1 MATAGT
7 GARSGRRRP
16 HDQYGR
22 MEAWFGSV
30 PTGVAAAAAG
40 AADAAQ
46 CVTSPFVTSPRR
58 THPAT
63 AERGR
68 ERAKRL
74 FDEGCDDRVDT
85 TACRDADE
93 KRRAPVGGPTVQTVA
108 HRRGLPIADQ

>member
-1 MATAGT
+1 MATAGI
-7 GARSGRRRP
+7 GARSGRRRS

-30 PTGVAAAAAG
+30 PTGVAAAA

-63 AERGR
+63 AGER
-68 ERAKRL
+68 ERERRDCL
-74 FDEGCDDRVDT
+74 TRVAT
-85 TACRDADE
+85 TESTR
-93 KRRAPVGGPTVQTVA
+93 RRAEMLM
-108 HRRGLPIADQ
+108 RSL